1 MSNTPRHGAAP
12 AVSWRSVGMIA
23 SGFFVSTSIYH
34 SLTDRAIAT
43 DFNALP
49 EGGNNDAAPADS
61 PQTKLTQPTAA
72 DAAVSVQP
80 ESLPQAEAI
89 PATGQLDQIYTEAK
103 YLFGEPIP
111 AVAPAVES
119 IPAVS
124 PVSPVPAV
132 EVTQPTLPSAIVPGP
147 IAPITASK
155 PTIAP
160 PESIDTLPMGQVTS
174 VSQLSDVRPRD
185 WSYQALQ
192 SLVERY
198 GCIAGYP
205 DKTYRGNRALSR
217 YEFAAGLNACMEQVN
232 GLIGSATENAAKESD
247 LATIRKLQSDF
258 SSELTALNS
267 LVDTLESKTTQL
279 AAQSFSTT
287 TKLMGITILGV
298 QGRLPN
304 TADRAPRDG
313 VKDTADRNNNV
324 NVINWNYLI
333 LTTAFSPKSLLTT
346 SLLNV
351 KGTANPSPTNDG
363 RLGYDYGEIPGVVLY
378 DMNYRSMIGDSFAFY
393 VGTGGIATDKAFRG
407 PNRAESAATG
417 PISMFAQRNPL
428 QNIGLGSGGAGFDW
442 QFHKR
447 ASLQGVF
454 HTRVPGVFPSSSGPK
469 GYNTFGLQLA
479 LTPID
484 PLDISLYYINA
495 YSPNGSPLQLVGD
508 DLLVAPDA
516 AGRTA
521 PLQTNAIG
529 TTVNWQVSKRLNLG
543 GWFGY
548 TNSYI
553 PGQAGRVETA
563 NYMLY
568 ANFPDLFGQGNMGGF
583 YIGRPPKI
591 ISSNLPAGRNI
602 PDFLDTGLGRPGDQP
617 GNSTHVELFYR
628 WQVHPRISITP
639 GVFAV
644 FQPGHTRNSDPVVTA
659 AIRTSFFW

>member
-1 MSNTPRHGAAP
+1 
-12 AVSWRSVGMIA
+12 MIA

-34 SLTDRAIAT
+34 SLTDQAIAT

-49 EGGNNDAAPADS
+49 EGGNNDTAPADS
-61 PQTKLTQPTAA
+61 PQAKLVQPTAA

-89 PATGQLDQIYTEAK
+89 PATGQMDQVYTEAK
-103 YLFGEPIP
+103 YLLGEPIP
-111 AVAPAVES
+111 AVE
-119 IPAVS
+119 
-124 PVSPVPAV
+124 PAV
-132 EVTQPTLPSAIVPGP
+132 EVTQPTLPSAIEPAMAVAMPKSATAEPMPLKP
-147 IAPITASK
+147 IAPEPTPLITVSK

-160 PESIDTLPMGQVTS
+160 PESIDPPAMGQVTS
-174 VSQLSDVRPRD
+174 VSQLSDVRPTD

-217 YEFAAGLNACMEQVN
+217 YEFAAGLNACLEQVN
-232 GLIGSATENAAKESD
+232 GLIGSATENAAKASD

-258 SSELTALNS
+258 SSELTVLNS
-267 LVDTLESKTTQL
+267 RVDTLESKTTQL
-279 AAQSFSTT
+279 TAQSFSTT

-304 TADRAPRDG
+304 IADRAPRDG

-333 LTTAFSPKSLLTT
+333 LTTAFSPRSLLTT

-351 KGTANPSPTNDG
+351 KGTANPLPTNDG
-363 RLGYDYGEIPGVVLY
+363 RLSYDYGAIPGVVLY

-407 PNRAESAATG
+407 PNRAEGAATG

-495 YSPNGSPLQLVGD
+495 YSPNGALLQLVGD
-508 DLLVAPDA
+508 DLLVAPDT

-568 ANFPDLFGQGNMGGF
+568 ANFPDLFGPGNMGGF

-644 FQPGHTRNSDPVVTA
+644 FQPGHTRNSDPVVVG